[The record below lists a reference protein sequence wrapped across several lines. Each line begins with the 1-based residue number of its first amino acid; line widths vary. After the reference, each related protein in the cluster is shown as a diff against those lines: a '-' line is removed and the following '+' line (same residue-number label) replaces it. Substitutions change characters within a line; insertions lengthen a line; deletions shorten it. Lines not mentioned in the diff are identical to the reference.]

1 MKETKGS
8 VMKRNS
14 FVAALSVAF
23 AATLSVGFVSVTPKV
38 IYGED
43 NRVDVYQVQRE
54 DIRTL
59 ADSTLALI
67 PKQDLYNNG
76 KDGFAH
82 KPTKYGWERELCS
95 DEAFFEQPTSANCSG
110 SLVGADL
117 IATAG
122 HCVKNTADCQNYLY
136 VFGYRMTDAATA
148 PLTSMYDDVYACKE
162 LVYREYSSKQ
172 DYALIRLDRPVLNR
186 PPVRLQQ
193 QPVQPG
199 DELFVIGH
207 PAGLPTKV
215 ADGATVRSVS
225 KGYFTANLD
234 TYGGNSGSAVFNART
249 NEVVGILVR
258 GEMDFDYDSTRSC
271 NMSYRCQ
278 DDDCRGEDVTDISF
292 IIKAL
297 KRAKSL

>member
-1 MKETKGS
+1 MTETRGC

-38 IYGED
+38 IYGDD

-54 DIRTL
+54 DIRQL
-59 ADSTLALI
+59 ADSTVALI
-67 PKQDLYNNG
+67 PKKVLYDNR
-76 KDGFAH
+76 KDGFTH

-95 DEAFFEQPTSANCSG
+95 DEAFYEQPTSANCSG

-122 HCVKNTADCQNYLY
+122 HCVKSTADCKTYSF
-136 VFGYRMTDAATA
+136 VFGYRMVDAETA
-148 PLTSMYDDVYACKE
+148 PLTSRYDDVYDCKE
-162 LVYREYSSKQ
+162 VVYREYSSKQ
-172 DYALIRLDRPVLNR
+172 DYALIRLDRSVLNR
-186 PPVRLQQ
+186 TPVRLQRGG
-193 QPVQPG
+193 VQPG

-215 ADGATVRSVS
+215 AAGAHVRSVS
-225 KGYFTANLD
+225 QGYFTANLD

-258 GEMDFDYDSTRSC
+258 GEMDFEYDSERSC

-278 DDDCRGEDVTDISF
+278 DEDCRGEDVTDISF
-292 IIKAL
+292 IIRAL
-297 KRAKSL
+297 QRAKGH